1 MSLVEKLSINDAE
14 CVADEE
20 DYDDHLRY
28 VSSLGLPQQ
37 GLYDQLGSWESF
49 SAAVDMITDR
59 ICTDPLLGTFFKGLD
74 KNGLARQMA
83 VVVGG
88 SLTGRLLYS
97 PYQLWLIHRQ
107 AVVPCKL
114 QLLACLLLDSPR
126 HYPFTTLVPART
138 DSHVTPKVTHGQA
151 AQVPRHVCDS
161 PAQQPSVACSSTLTA
176 ALGVLRRH
184 LLPGGPPLSSCD
196 MPAGDSPGPYL
207 NSYTTPPGGGQEPP
221 SCTLSPAAL
230 KVATQ
235 GPAAG
240 CVIAGVGKDAPLT
253 ALPSGLAPRSATPAL
268 EEAMAICCLRS
279 EVQPPATALP
289 AIAGSDN
296 RLGVSFNVLEGLGVG
311 ASPDTDIGFHMT
323 TAAYDVQH
331 PSPSSAPAAE
341 ASVTPA
347 KATVV
352 AAAAAVR
359 AVTEAGQG
367 TCGRLAGSKVVEM
380 AADGDEA
387 GSQAG
392 QQYIRPGH
400 VTALASIVAGVL
412 QELGLSQQL
421 VATAEGVVL
430 SCSWL
435 FSRGDVFHDPE
446 GAQGAWQSQHDT
458 LHCHSVMARQLLQA
472 GGWACDLGPAT
483 SYALGGGLCCSQGE
497 TQAPAATL
505 AAGAVSPLDTAPAHL
520 LQLDG
525 SSMPGCPA
533 GSKRSQ
539 AAGGVGCRAT
549 AAHPIRAAGG
559 LPGANA
565 GSGPMCLHA
574 VGVMGSEVQA
584 VNLKPSNGGVCP
596 GPQRVEH
603 GMRWLCGRG
612 AGAGARP
619 RLHGHVRWRPLLRA
633 RQGHSHPPHT
643 GSQGGSVSALPSSA
657 CWWQQQAVPV
667 YGGVS
672 CMGRPSAAAW
682 PQLLQKSSQQHP
694 HRVTLFHGHLP
705 DLDHLSLFCI
715 VLGVWCCAIAW
726 PPCCSPLVT

>member
-1 MSLVEKLSINDAE
+1 
-14 CVADEE
+14 
-20 DYDDHLRY
+20 
-28 VSSLGLPQQ
+28 
-37 GLYDQLGSWESF
+37 
-49 SAAVDMITDR
+49 
-59 ICTDPLLGTFFKGLD
+59 
-74 KNGLARQMA
+74 
-83 VVVGG
+83 
-88 SLTGRLLYS
+88 
-97 PYQLWLIHRQ
+97 
-107 AVVPCKL
+107 
-114 QLLACLLLDSPR
+114 
-126 HYPFTTLVPART
+126 
-138 DSHVTPKVTHGQA
+138 
-151 AQVPRHVCDS
+151 
-161 PAQQPSVACSSTLTA
+161 
-176 ALGVLRRH
+176 
-184 LLPGGPPLSSCD
+184 
-196 MPAGDSPGPYL
+196 
-207 NSYTTPPGGGQEPP
+207 
-221 SCTLSPAAL
+221 
-230 KVATQ
+230 
-235 GPAAG
+235 
-240 CVIAGVGKDAPLT
+240 
-253 ALPSGLAPRSATPAL
+253 
-268 EEAMAICCLRS
+268 
-279 EVQPPATALP
+279 
-289 AIAGSDN
+289 
-296 RLGVSFNVLEGLGVG
+296 
-311 ASPDTDIGFHMT
+311 MT

-341 ASVTPA
+341 ASATPA

-446 GAQGAWQSQHDT
+446 GVQGAWQSQHDT

-505 AAGAVSPLDTAPAHL
+505 AAGAVPPLDTAPAHL

-525 SSMPGCPA
+525 SSTPGCPA

-584 VNLKPSNGGVCP
+584 VNLKPSNGGVW
-596 GPQRVEH
+596 GSSEEVYDEGEEEEAEAAAAAVFAAALAH
-603 GMRWLCGRG
+603 RG
-612 AGAGARP
+612 WSMACDGYAAGAQAQA
-619 RLHGHVRWRPLLRA
+619 LGHA
-633 RQGHSHPPHT
+633 FM
-643 GSQGGSVSALPSSA
+643 A
-657 CWWQQQAVPV
+657 
-667 YGGVS
+667 
-672 CMGRPSAAAW
+672 M
-682 PQLLQKSSQQHP
+682 
-694 HRVTLFHGHLP
+694 
-705 DLDHLSLFCI
+705 
-715 VLGVWCCAIAW
+715 
-726 PPCCSPLVT
+726 